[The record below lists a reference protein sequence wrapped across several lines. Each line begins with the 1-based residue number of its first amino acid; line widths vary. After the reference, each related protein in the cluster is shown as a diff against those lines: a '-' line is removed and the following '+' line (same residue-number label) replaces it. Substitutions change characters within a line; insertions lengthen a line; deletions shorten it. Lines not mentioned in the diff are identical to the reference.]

1 MFGTQ
6 SSQDRLCQKGGEFN
20 IFLSTLK
27 LKLALLASFVVRYSF
42 ESLTQ
47 ERG

>member
-1 MFGTQ
+1 MAAILTFFCQ
-6 SSQDRLCQKGGEFN
+6 STF
-20 IFLSTLK
+20 
-27 LKLALLASFVVRYSF
+27 KLALLASFVVRYSF

>member
-1 MFGTQ
+1 MQYSAGMYLTKNMLNKIIVR
-6 SSQDRLCQKGGEFN
+6 SMKWSVIDPILP
-20 IFLSTLK
+20 
-27 LKLALLASFVVRYSF
+27 SFVVRYSF